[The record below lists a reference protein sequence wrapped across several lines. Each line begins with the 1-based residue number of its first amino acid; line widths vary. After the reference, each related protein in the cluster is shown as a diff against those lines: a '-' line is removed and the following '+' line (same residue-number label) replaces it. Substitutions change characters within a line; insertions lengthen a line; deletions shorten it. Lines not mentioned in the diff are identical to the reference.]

1 MLLPENRVFG
11 IPDLLISKTV
21 VIYSLVFLYPTVMDT
36 NYNNSVPSPAKNIS
50 FNKGQI
56 RIWDNKEIS

>member
-11 IPDLLISKTV
+11 IPDLLISETV
-21 VIYSLVFLYPTVMDT
+21 VIYPLVFSYPTVMDT
-36 NYNNSVPSPAKNIS
+36 NYNNSVLSPAKKIS

>member
-21 VIYSLVFLYPTVMDT
+21 VIYPLVFLYPTVMDT
-36 NYNNSVPSPAKNIS
+36 NYNNSVLSPAKNIS